1 MIGSLARHTLSA
13 ATMFCAATF
22 VVLAAGLAY
31 LWISGR
37 MNDEKAHQILGV
49 VYGVDLAAIEAK
61 YAPSQKPVESEQPA
75 FDDVIEK
82 RLEKSLDFD
91 LRETSMDKALIEL
104 RTLEDDLRSQRE
116 RFDARLREFEKRISD
131 LQQETLDEGL
141 ANVQLKLEAI
151 QPKQAKD
158 LILKM
163 IAEPAG
169 ENDDSLDAAVTILKN
184 MSVEKSRKIIAE
196 FKTPEEV
203 EQLHK
208 ILGRIR
214 LGQPISDMLSE
225 VRQETGPQRSQQ

>member
-1 MIGSLARHTLSA
+1 
-13 ATMFCAATF
+13 
-22 VVLAAGLAY
+22 
-31 LWISGR
+31 
-37 MNDEKAHQILGV
+37 MNREKTDQILAV

-61 YAPSQKPVESEQPA
+61 YAPAQKPLESEQPS
-75 FDDVIEK
+75 FDDLIEK

-116 RFDARLREFEKRISD
+116 RFDARLREFEKRVSD
-131 LQQETLDEGL
+131 LQQDTLDEGL
-141 ANVQLKLEAI
+141 ANVQLKLEAV

-158 LILKM
+158 LIMKM

-169 ENDDSLDAAVTILKN
+169 ENDNSLDAAVTILKN

-203 EQLHK
+203 EKLHE

-225 VRQETGPQRSQQ
+225 ARRNAGQ